1 MGLIVCYLDHH
12 LDKKIF
18 SKSNKLHIDIP
29 YIKIKE
35 INKKQDITNGSDG
48 NGNISVSCTNDF
60 DQSKKDKIISRLL
73 SAFNFHDLPKAYWY
87 LCFNS
92 VAIYSST
99 LAFNSIAVSLITENW
114 YYDEDINIASE
125 KAGKL
130 VSLLWLESVLLS
142 PIFGILV
149 DYINIKR
156 ELSILASVIATI
168 SHIAILKIN
177 PVYGILAFGITF
189 PLNCAIIWPSI
200 TSIISKKVQGKAF
213 GIVIALQNFGFAI
226 SSFIVGIIRG
236 TTGSYD
242 YSQVFLFSL
251 AAFSIVMAYKSYRH
265 NRH

>member
-12 LDKKIF
+12 LEKQIS
-18 SKSNKLHIDIP
+18 SKSYNLHIDIH

-35 INKKQDITNGSDG
+35 INKKQEITNDSDG
-48 NGNISVSCTNDF
+48 NTNTSVSCTNNF
-60 DQSKKDKIISRLL
+60 DQYKNGEIISKLL
-73 SAFNFHDLPKAYWY
+73 SVFNFHDLPKAYWY

-99 LAFNSIAVSLITENW
+99 LAFNSIAISFITEKW
-114 YYDEDINIASE
+114 YNDEDINIASE

-130 VSLLWLESVLLS
+130 VSFLWLESALLS

-149 DYINIKR
+149 DYINIKTQ
-156 ELSILASVIATI
+156 LNIFASVIATI

-189 PLNCAIIWPSI
+189 PLNCAVIWPSI
-200 TSIISKKVQGKAF
+200 TSIISKKVRGKAF
-213 GIVIALQNFGFAI
+213 GIVVALQNFGFAI

-251 AAFSIVMAYKSYRH
+251 AAFSLVMAYKSYEH
-265 NRH
+265 NHH